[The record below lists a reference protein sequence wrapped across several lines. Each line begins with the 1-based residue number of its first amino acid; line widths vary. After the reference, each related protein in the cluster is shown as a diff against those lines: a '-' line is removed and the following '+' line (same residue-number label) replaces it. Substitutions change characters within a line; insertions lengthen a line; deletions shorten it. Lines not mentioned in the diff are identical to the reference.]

1 MLSNHLTI
9 IIVASIL
16 FAIAYFW
23 GVASFQHYLPG
34 TGIYIGFF
42 VASITALG
50 TLFFSLKKRQFDN
63 TISTSALLWCI
74 FLSLLTIQP
83 FINHIVYR
91 DDLIFPVIGILLAI
105 LMALVVGSFTED
117 HKKNAVHIMAIAILC
132 AGIFTVFTQFAQ
144 LMQWDFLV
152 GKILFRTGGGRLIGN
167 IAQVN
172 QAVFVTSLAI
182 ASIFYFIYQPLFK
195 FKKTIYYFFAILIL
209 FWLGMGV
216 GFSAS
221 RGGILLAIGAVI
233 TPALFYQ
240 ASFKQRILYPVL
252 FSPAIILGYV
262 FGTGL
267 MNQLL
272 QSDMTAVGRMVGE
285 NTLYLRKNLLEQAW
299 LAFSNSPITGQG
311 WGNLQKF
318 GLDHAN
324 ELAWLT
330 TANHAHNFIAQI
342 AAELGILGLLIL
354 AGFAYVLIK
363 HLRFNHKPHLAF
375 AYAILMLMGMYSVSE
390 YPMWHLRFLILTVFF
405 IAIIDSS
412 TIRLPQKLNLRP
424 IIMSMSII
432 IFTASSYYI
441 VKYND
446 YIDMAYTLYS
456 DKSYEE
462 KIAKYEQLPYVFGF
476 SKYRDLTRYT
486 LWTVDE
492 TNVYQQVELGERL
505 FSEYLII
512 PLMTKQAN
520 MYAVVNRVEDADQ
533 MYINACRLGYIKDFV
548 EDQCDSVIAT
558 LQANAKE
565 NPEYYQG
572 YLDRFT
578 VWYEKTYQT
587 KLPDMLE

>member
-1 MLSNHLTI
+1 MLKNLTI
-9 IIVASIL
+9 TTTVSVVIAL
-16 FAIAYFW
+16 AYFW
-23 GVASFQHYLPG
+23 GVVSFQHYLPG
-34 TGIYIGFF
+34 RGIYIGFF
-42 VASITALG
+42 VAGIVAIA
-50 TLFFSLKKRQFDN
+50 TLIFSLKKTFETTVSMN
-63 TISTSALLWCI
+63 TLLWCV
-74 FLSLLTIQP
+74 FLFLLASQP
-83 FINHIVYR
+83 FLNTITYA
-91 DDLIFPVIGILLAI
+91 DYLIFPVASMLLAV
-105 LMALVVGSFTED
+105 LMAWTIGYFTEE
-117 HKKNAVHIMAIAILC
+117 HKKNAVHIMAVAILC
-132 AGIFTVFTQFAQ
+132 SGIFTVFTQLAQ

-182 ASIFYFIYQPLFK
+182 ASVFYFIYQPLFK
-195 FKKTIYYFFAILIL
+195 FKKAIYYFFAILIL

-221 RGGILLAIGAVI
+221 RGGILLAIGAII

-240 ASFKQRILYPVL
+240 ASLKQRVLYPVL

-267 MNQLL
+267 MNKLFE
-272 QSDMTAVGRMVGE
+272 SDVSAVGRMVGE

-299 LAFSNSPITGQG
+299 LAFTNSPITGQG

-324 ELAWLT
+324 ELAWFT

-342 AAELGILGLLIL
+342 GAELGLLGLLVL
-354 AGFAYVLIK
+354 VGLAYVLIK

-375 AYAILMLMGMYSVSE
+375 SYAILMLIGMYSVSE
-390 YPMWHLRFLILTVFF
+390 YPLWYLRFFILAVFF

-412 TIRLPQKLNLRP
+412 KIRLPKRLNLQP
-424 IIMSMSII
+424 IVAVMSAL

-446 YIDMAYTLYS
+446 YIDMAYSLFS
-456 DKSYEE
+456 DVPYEE
-462 KIAKYEQLPYVFGF
+462 KVATYERTPYVFGF
-476 SKYRDLTRYT
+476 SKYRDFVFYT
-486 LWTVDE
+486 LWTTDE
-492 TNVYQQVELGERL
+492 KNVYQQIEFGERL
-505 FSEYLII
+505 FTAYLSTS
-512 PLMTKQAN
+512 LMIKQAN
-520 MYAVVNRVEDADQ
+520 LYAIADKHQEADQ

-548 EDQCDSVIAT
+548 EEECNPVIAT
-558 LQANAKE
+558 LQENAKE
-565 NPEYYQG
+565 SPEYYQG

-587 KLPDMLE
+587 KLPNMLE